1 MHFEKGISKT
11 TGTVGRI
18 TMLQPKRNRKARLS
32 TPITWLLVLLLILV
46 IVGVIIGVKYLL
58 PGLEAQQP
66 KPQNTPSPSPSPIS
80 TPYFLATFEVLAAKV
95 WQDTGVQVNAGDILE
110 ISYVSG
116 LWTGKLGTNAYSG
129 PEGGHPSQDYF
140 CNPMSHEETGF
151 NALIGKIRYGK
162 PFLVGR
168 HFLGTANISGTL
180 YLRMNDC
187 DEWLE
192 DNEGSVV
199 VTIQISQ

>member
-1 MHFEKGISKT
+1 
-11 TGTVGRI
+11 
-18 TMLQPKRNRKARLS
+18 
-32 TPITWLLVLLLILV
+32 
-46 IVGVIIGVKYLL
+46 LL

-66 KPQNTPSPSPSPIS
+66 TLQNTPSPSPSPS
-80 TPYFLATFEVLAAKV
+80 QSPSPSPTSAPYLLTTFKVLAAKG

-116 LWTGKLGTNAYSG
+116 LWTGKIGLNDYSD

-140 CNPMSHEETGF
+140 CNSMSHEETGF